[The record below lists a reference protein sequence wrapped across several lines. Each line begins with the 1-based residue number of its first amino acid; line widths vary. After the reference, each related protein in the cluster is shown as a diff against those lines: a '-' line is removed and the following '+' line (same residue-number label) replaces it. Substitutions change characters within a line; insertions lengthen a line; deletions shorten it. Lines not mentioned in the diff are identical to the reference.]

1 MRSTFFAPGLRRFA
15 TIGLVLVGVPG
26 VAQAHVAF
34 DSPLAGDTLVVGE
47 TVSVAWT
54 DLVLHDPESFA
65 LDLLMSEDGEAI
77 PIAHGLSIDT
87 HSYEWVPEEP
97 CAPCF
102 LRVTQF
108 NTFNYDYYET
118 IPITI
123 TGSGAS
129 GGSGGIG
136 GSSGDESGGAS
147 GSSEGGEGAS
157 SNGGVGG
164 SASSD
169 GGTNSSGG
177 SDTSGGSGGSAA
189 ANGGAAGSSVESG
202 GTTAAGAPS
211 AGAASAGGP
220 GEGDEGS
227 SDEGCSTSRRPR
239 SPSSA
244 ALVTA
249 LLVGLTTAFRIS
261 RSRLR
266 RTTSGTY

>member
-1 MRSTFFAPGLRRFA
+1 MRSAFFAPGLRRFA
-15 TIGLVLVGVPG
+15 TICLVVLAGPG
-26 VAQAHVAF
+26 VAHAHVAF

-47 TVSVAWT
+47 TVSMAWT

-87 HSYEWVPEEP
+87 HSYDWVPEEP
-97 CAPCF
+97 CAACF

-129 GGSGGIG
+129 GGGGGTG

-157 SNGGVGG
+157 PNGGLGG
-164 SASSD
+164 SSSSD
-169 GGTNSSGG
+169 GGTSGSGG
-177 SDTSGGSGGSAA
+177 SSTSGGSGGTAT
-189 ANGGAAGSSVESG
+189 ANGGAAGSSVG

-211 AGAASAGGP
+211 AGAGAAGAP
-220 GEGDEGS
+220 GEGDDGS
-227 SDEGCSTSRRPR
+227 ADDGCSTSRRAR
-239 SPSSA
+239 SPSSS
-244 ALVTA
+244 ALVTV
-249 LLVGLTTAFRIS
+249 LLIGLITAFRA
-261 RSRLR
+261 SRLR
-266 RTTSGTY
+266 SRRAMSGAR